1 MPAYAP
7 IDAEV
12 LLRHSR
18 WLARLARALVAR
30 DGAIPPPPA
39 PATPDEALARAELRR
54 RVVEAVLALAEPNRS
69 AVILHFFEEQSVA
82 RIARATKSP
91 EEMVQLQVRCG
102 IGFLKEALTDAVRG
116 DDDRSAAARALLF
129 TRLAQ
134 LAH

>member
-18 WLARLARALVAR
+18 WLARLARALVER
-30 DGAIPPPPA
+30 DGSLSPSPA
-39 PATPDEALARAELRR
+39 PATPDEALARAVLRR

-82 RIARATKSP
+82 RIARATKSA
-91 EEMVQLQVRCG
+91 EETVQMQVRCG
-102 IGFLKEALTDAVRG
+102 IGLLREALTDAG
-116 DDDRSAAARALLF
+116 SAAARTLLL

-134 LAH
+134 IAQ

>member
-7 IDAEV
+7 INAEV

-18 WLARLARALVAR
+18 WLARLARAPVAR

-39 PATPDEALARAELRR
+39 PATPDEAPARAELRR

>member
-18 WLARLARALVAR
+18 WLARLARALVPR
-30 DGAIPPPPA
+30 DDALLTPPA

-54 RVVEAVLALAEPNRS
+54 RVVEAVLALAEPNRG

-82 RIARATKSP
+82 RIAHATKSP
-91 EEMVQLQVRCG
+91 EETVQLQVRCG
-102 IGFLKEALTDAVRG
+102 IGFLREALADSVRG
-116 DDDRSAAARALLF
+116 EDERSAAARARLF

>member
-102 IGFLKEALTDAVRG
+102 IGFLKEVLTDAVRG
-116 DDDRSAAARALLF
+116 DDDRSVVVRVLLF

>member
-54 RVVEAVLALAEPNRS
+54 RVVEAILALATPNRS
-69 AVILHFFEEQSVA
+69 TMILHFFEEQSVA

>member
-18 WLARLARALVAR
+18 WLARLARALVPR
-30 DGAIPPPPA
+30 DDALLTPPA

-69 AVILHFFEEQSVA
+69 AVILHFDEEQSVA
-82 RIARATKSP
+82 RIARATQSP
-91 EEMVQLQVRCG
+91 EETVQLQVKCG
-102 IGFLKEALTDAVRG
+102 IGFLKEALTAAVRG
-116 DDDRSAAARALLF
+116 DDERSEAARARLF

-134 LAH
+134 LAR